1 MSEAPAPIST
11 VPCPV
16 TLRLADGTSLV
27 GNVWLLPDP
36 SGPGGVTTVQAL
48 FDGPRHFLA
57 VGLPNGERQFVS
69 RSAVVSIELA
79 SSGPGVAEETD
90 PGALFDVVTLHL
102 EKGEELS
109 GVLRATGAEGYNRMS
124 DILNLPGRFVALG
137 AGDKVILAAKAR
149 IVRVSF

>member
-1 MSEAPAPIST
+1 MSESPAPIST

-27 GNVWLLPDP
+27 GSVWLLPDP
-36 SGPGGVTTVQAL
+36 KGPNGVTTVQQL
-48 FDGPRHFLA
+48 FDGGRDFLA

-69 RSAVVSIELA
+69 RSSVVCIELA
-79 SSGPGVAEETD
+79 STGPGVADETD

-102 EKGEELS
+102 EKGEEIS

-137 AGDKVILAAKAR
+137 TGDKVILAAKSR
-149 IVRVSF
+149 VVRVSF